1 MRPLSS
7 IAVLSLLAS
16 TWLVWAQNASLDSRS
31 SDDPTFSVGTR
42 LVVLPV
48 SVLDK
53 GGKLVTD
60 LQQKSFKVFENGVE
74 QPIKIF
80 RREDVP
86 ISLGIIID
94 NSGSMREKRQKVE
107 AASLDL
113 VRASNPQDEVF
124 IVNFNDDAFLDVPMT
139 SDVKKMEEGVARIDS
154 RGGTAMRDAI
164 DMSISYL
171 KKHGK
176 HRKKVLLVITD
187 GNDNA
192 SNISLEK
199 LVNRAQQN
207 EVLVYSIGLLNEE
220 ERREARLA
228 KRALDAISNDSGGLA
243 FYPKSPTEVEALAQQ
258 VAREIR
264 NQYTIAYSP
273 TVQEMDGSF
282 RQIKVMVN
290 GPGHPVV
297 RTRTGY
303 FATPDTSPKKAL
315 SHSIKRYS
323 AYAQQLLPVTQ
334 AAYRDVVHT
343 IPPVR
348 ACRW

>member
-1 MRPLSS
+1 MLRLSS
-7 IAVLSLLAS
+7 RLIFCWLILFRLAS
-16 TWLVWAQNASLDSRS
+16 AQSTPPVAGAQSEE
-31 SDDPTFSVGTR
+31 PTFTIGTR

-53 GGKLVTD
+53 SGKLVTD
-60 LQQKSFKVFENGVE
+60 LKQSAFKVFENGAE

-86 ISLGIIID
+86 ISLGMIID

-124 IVNFNDDAFLDVPMT
+124 IVNFNDDAFLDVPFT
-139 SDVKKMEEGVARIDS
+139 NDIKKMEDGIARIDS

-164 DMSISYL
+164 TMSMDYL
-171 KKHGK
+171 RKEGK
-176 HRKKVLLVITD
+176 RQKKVLLVITD

-228 KRALDAISNDSGGLA
+228 KRALDAISHDSGGLA
-243 FYPKSPTEVEALAQQ
+243 FYPKGASDVDAIALQ
-258 VAREIR
+258 VAHEIR

-273 TVQEMDGSF
+273 TVPTLDGSF
-282 RQIKVMVN
+282 RQIKVTVA
-290 GPGHPVV
+290 GPGHPTV

-303 FATPDTSPKKAL
+303 FATPDSGPKKAEDSL
-315 SHSIKRYS
+315 PKKATS
-323 AYAQQLLPVTQ
+323 QL
-334 AAYRDVVHT
+334 H
-343 IPPVR
+343 
-348 ACRW
+348 

>member
-1 MRPLSS
+1 MRHLSS
-7 IAVLSLLAS
+7 FFVLSLLAS
-16 TWLVWAQNASLDSRS
+16 SCLVRAQTAKADGPAGPAEE
-31 SDDPTFSVGTR
+31 PTFSIGTR

-48 SVLDK
+48 SVVNK
-53 GGKLVTD
+53 EGKLITD
-60 LQQKSFKVFENGVE
+60 LPQKSFKVFENGVE

-107 AASLDL
+107 SASLDL
-113 VRASNPQDEVF
+113 VRASNPMDEVF
-124 IVNFNDDAFLDVPMT
+124 IVNFNDDPYLDVPMT
-139 SDVKKMEEGVARIDS
+139 SDIKKMEEGIARIDS

-164 DMSISYL
+164 DGAMTYV
-171 KKHGK
+171 KKEG
-176 HRKKVLLVITD
+176 HRQKKVLLVITD

-192 SNISLEK
+192 SNVSLEK

-207 EVLVYSIGLLNEE
+207 EVLVYAIGLLNEE

-228 KRALDAISNDSGGLA
+228 KRALDAITRDSGGLA
-243 FYPKSPTEVEALAQQ
+243 FYPKGPADVDAIALQ

-273 TVQEMDGSF
+273 TIPQMDGSF
-282 RQIKVMVN
+282 RQIKVTVN
-290 GPGHPVV
+290 GPGHPIV

-303 FATPDTSPKKAL
+303 YATPDSAEKKTL
-315 SHSIKRYS
+315 S
-323 AYAQQLLPVTQ
+323 QL
-334 AAYRDVVHT
+334 H
-343 IPPVR
+343 
-348 ACRW
+348 

>member
-7 IAVLSLLAS
+7 AAALFWLAFS
-16 TWLVWAQNASLDSRS
+16 CIVWAQTPEAQPPS
-31 SDDPTFSVGTR
+31 SEEPTFSVGTR

-48 SVLDK
+48 SVANKD
-53 GGKLVTD
+53 GKLITD

-107 AASLDL
+107 SASLDL

-124 IVNFNDDAFLDVPMT
+124 IVNFNDDPFLDVPLT
-139 SDVKKMEEGVARIDS
+139 SDIKKMEEGIARIDS
-154 RGGTAMRDAI
+154 RGGTAMREAI
-164 DMSISYL
+164 DSSMTYL
-171 KKHGK
+171 KKEGHPQ
-176 HRKKVLLVITD
+176 KKVLLVITD

-192 SNISLEK
+192 STISLEK
-199 LVNRAQQN
+199 LVSRAQQN
-207 EVLVYSIGLLNEE
+207 EVLVYAIGLLNEE

-228 KRALDAISNDSGGLA
+228 KRALDSITRDSGGLA
-243 FYPKSPTEVEALAQQ
+243 FYPKSAAEVDALALQ
-258 VAREIR
+258 VAHEIR

-273 TVQEMDGSF
+273 TVPQMDGSF
-282 RQIKVMVN
+282 RQIKVTVN
-290 GPGHPVV
+290 GPGHPLV

-303 FATPDTSPKKAL
+303 YATPDASQKKTL
-315 SHSIKRYS
+315 S
-323 AYAQQLLPVTQ
+323 QL
-334 AAYRDVVHT
+334 R
-343 IPPVR
+343 
-348 ACRW
+348 

>member
-1 MRPLSS
+1 MRLLSS
-7 IAVLSLLAS
+7 FAALCLLAS
-16 TWLVWAQNASLDSRS
+16 SCLVWAQTPPPS
-31 SDDPTFSVGTR
+31 SSSEESPTFSVGTR

-48 SVLDK
+48 SVSNKD
-53 GGKLVTD
+53 GKLITD
-60 LQQKSFKVFENGVE
+60 LQQKSFKVFENGIE
-74 QPIKIF
+74 QPIKVF

-107 AASLDL
+107 TASLDL
-113 VRASNPQDEVF
+113 VRASNPMDEVF
-124 IVNFNDDAFLDVPMT
+124 IVNFNDDPFLDVPLT
-139 SDVKKMEEGVARIDS
+139 SDIKKMEEGIARIDS

-164 DMSISYL
+164 DSSMTYL
-171 KKHGK
+171 KKEG
-176 HRKKVLLVITD
+176 HRQKKVLLVITD

-220 ERREARLA
+220 ERHEARMA
-228 KRALDAISNDSGGLA
+228 KRALDSISHDSGGLA
-243 FYPKSPTEVEALAQQ
+243 FYPKSPTEVDAIALQ
-258 VAREIR
+258 VAHEIR

-282 RQIKVMVN
+282 RQIKVTVN
-290 GPGHPVV
+290 GPGHPMV

-303 FATPDTSPKKAL
+303 YATPDTSKKTL
-315 SHSIKRYS
+315 S
-323 AYAQQLLPVTQ
+323 Q
-334 AAYRDVVHT
+334 AR
-343 IPPVR
+343 
-348 ACRW
+348 